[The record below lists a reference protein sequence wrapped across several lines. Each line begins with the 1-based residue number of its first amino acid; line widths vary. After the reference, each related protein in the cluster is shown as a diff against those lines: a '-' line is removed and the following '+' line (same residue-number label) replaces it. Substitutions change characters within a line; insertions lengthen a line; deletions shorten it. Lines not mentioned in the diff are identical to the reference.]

1 MQKGSFLW
9 FAWCLG
15 ALKAMGIAD
24 IQCNRIAPNIV
35 DNNAGPHACHYLMG
49 KTLAAGFAE
58 VSSHAY
64 L

>member
-1 MQKGSFLW
+1 
-9 FAWCLG
+9 
-15 ALKAMGIAD
+15 MGIAD